1 MPHNA
6 SKKMIELKEVS
17 KIYYVEPEVRAVDRV
32 SFDVKERETVVLLG
46 TSGCGK
52 TTTMKLINRLIE
64 PTSGQIFVDGVLNTD
79 VDPIELRRNIGYV
92 IQQIGLFP
100 HMTIAE
106 NIALV
111 PRLKGWAKMEQR
123 KRAEELLEL
132 VHLDPTPFADRYP
145 VELSGGQR
153 QRVGVARALAADP
166 PIVLMDEPFGA
177 LDPIT
182 RERIQEEFAQLEAII
197 HKTILFV
204 THDVFEAVSLGDRI
218 AIMEAGK
225 IVQIDPPMQLL
236 TQPKNDFV
244 SDFFGKHRF
253 QLQFNSSPVEQ
264 IMHSDPLTFKVT
276 SPRQSTS
283 EFLALVEKQDEEEVF
298 AIDPSGQFLGIISQ
312 AEAMASPNV
321 SVTTMASERS
331 IAATMQE
338 NLGNAVETMRKH
350 RLSKLPVVDAEGRLI
365 GVLRS
370 ADLADALVGN
380 WKQVENPDFIE
391 GD

>member
-1 MPHNA
+1 M
-6 SKKMIELKEVS
+6 SKKMIELKQVS
-17 KIYYVEPEVRAVDRV
+17 KIYQVEPEVRAVDGV
-32 SFDVKERETVVLLG
+32 SFDVKEGETLVLLG

-92 IQQIGLFP
+92 IQRIGLFP

-111 PRLKGWAKMEQR
+111 ARLKGWSKEEQR
-123 KRAEELLEL
+123 NRVKELLEL
-132 VHLDPTPFADRYP
+132 VHLDPTQFADRYP

-197 HKTILFV
+197 QKTILFV

-225 IVQIDPPMQLL
+225 ILQIDPPMKLL
-236 TQPKNDFV
+236 TQPNSDFV

-253 QLQFNSSPVEQ
+253 QLQFNSSPVEELVYCE
-264 IMHSDPLTFKVT
+264 PLTFEVT
-276 SPRQSTS
+276 NSGMSAS
-283 EFLALVEKQDEEEVF
+283 VVLEALEKQDEGEVF
-298 AIDPSGQFLGIISQ
+298 ALAPSGRFLGVISQ
-312 AEAMASPNV
+312 AEAMENPDVPVTKLASK
-321 SVTTMASERS
+321 RS
-331 IAATMQE
+331 IAVSRKE
-338 NLGNAVETMRKH
+338 NLGSAVEKMRKH
-350 RLSKLPVVDAEGRLI
+350 RLSKLPVVDTKGQLI

-370 ADLADALVGN
+370 EDLADALVGN
-380 WKQVENPDFIE
+380 WKQEDTK
-391 GD
+391 G

>member
-1 MPHNA
+1 MPHDA
-6 SKKMIELKEVS
+6 SKKMIELKDVT
-17 KIYYVEPEVRAVDRV
+17 KIYNVEPEVRAVDGV
-32 SFDVKERETVVLLG
+32 SFEVEEGETLGLLG

-64 PTSGQIFVDGVLNTD
+64 PTSGEIFVDGALNSE

-92 IQQIGLFP
+92 IQRIGLFP

-111 PRLKGWAKMEQR
+111 PRLKGWPKTQQQ
-123 KRAEELLEL
+123 KRVEELLEL
-132 VHLDPTPFADRYP
+132 VHLEPDKFADRYP

-197 HKTILFV
+197 QKTILFV

-225 IVQIDPPMQLL
+225 IVQIDPPMKLL

-244 SDFFGKHRF
+244 GDFFGKHRF

-264 IMHSDPLTFKVT
+264 LMHRDPLTFKVT
-276 SPRQSTS
+276 NSRMSAS
-283 EFLALVEKQDEEEVF
+283 VVLESLEKHNEEEVF
-298 AIDPSGQFLGIISQ
+298 AIAPSGRFLGIISQ
-312 AEAMASPNV
+312 TEALENPDAPLTELASK
-321 SVTTMASERS
+321 RS
-331 IAATMQE
+331 ITAARKE

-350 RLSKLPVVDAEGRLI
+350 HLSKLPVVDGERRLI

-380 WKQVENPDFIE
+380 CNF
-391 GD
+391 GCC